1 MVVGFEMTSYSER
14 EDVGQFNVCVV
25 VIVPP
30 LSETLNRMFNL
41 SVSTSPGTAGKL
53 LFVRIALQL

>member
-1 MVVGFEMTSYSER
+1 MTSYLEQ
-14 EDVGQFNVCVV
+14 EDVGRFQVCVV